1 MEGEGEADVK
11 STGYQRLERAFAS
24 CGLEMWEL
32 YGHGPPKRTNKAADT
47 SNEDE
52 SEVSGIALPAS
63 SAASFMWT
71 AEHAKWAMQNP
82 PPLTPLIGD
91 MTVTDW
97 RKREK
102 GKGKGKAQLLSS
114 PSV

>member
-1 MEGEGEADVK
+1 MK

-32 YGHGPPKRTNKAADT
+32 YGHAPPKMTKNKAAD
-47 SNEDE
+47 E
-52 SEVSGIALPAS
+52 STDDGPEVSGIALPAS

-71 AEHAKWAMQNP
+71 AEHAMWAMQNP

-97 RKREK
+97 RKQEKEKAK
-102 GKGKGKAQLLSS
+102 GKTQLLSS